1 VLFTASLGSKS
12 IFKPHGMSLTMRQKK
27 QVSLAY
33 KLSRKLLLTAML
45 CGLPIIGLAEVLP
58 DAAQPGGVEPRIQE
72 QPRLTPQNPNLLQ
85 TPKPTTITE
94 QPNDDVPRLKVSK
107 FELIGTTN
115 RPELGIDIA
124 ELNHI
129 IELIRQD
136 TEHGFTIE
144 QLRHVT
150 TTITTYYR
158 SKGLFLARAFV
169 PEQRIKDGLVKIQIL
184 ESNFEGIE
192 IELNKGYT
200 NQQILKPF
208 NTLLN
213 QPIEKESIENALL
226 KLNDFPGLQTRN
238 VFAPGKQQGAAILKI
253 QVKKEQKFLS
263 SLNIDNHGSEF
274 AGRYRYHFNG
284 QLNNP
289 TYNTDK
295 LAFNLLFSGKPG
307 NSAGNSLYGNA
318 NYEIPL
324 VPLDLFMGTG
334 YSQNSYKLGEFLA
347 QQNINGKSKIA
358 NIYIRKYVARKR
370 NFSLQSRAIFTHK
383 YAETLDEQTSSSR
396 DRLSVFNINLLI
408 KNTDSLGNNLL
419 SIAAYRGIS
428 GFLGAM
434 DENGD
439 GTSSR
444 TLGLNQFASGSFSK
458 YGLNYTR
465 VQPLFRLFDSD
476 FFNSQYL
483 LIRTQGLYTADAL
496 VSLEQMALG
505 GPNSVRAYPVA
516 EALMDKAGFFSLEWI
531 AKSSVITNVSWLQA
545 LQFSIFFDYAKGYR
559 NQALTNESK
568 KTSLTG
574 SGLGMML
581 INNKGFNVKT
591 ELAMPIGGD
600 SLAPKFYFSLSY
612 NF

>member
-1 VLFTASLGSKS
+1 MRRNIQASS
-12 IFKPHGMSLTMRQKK
+12 
-27 QVSLAY
+27 AY

-184 ESNFEGIE
+184 ESNFESIE

-263 SLNIDNHGSEF
+263 SLNIDNHGNEF

-289 TYNTDK
+289 TYTADK
-295 LAFNLLFSGKPG
+295 LRFNLLFSGKPG
-307 NSAGNSLYGNA
+307 GTSGNSLYGNA
-318 NYEIPL
+318 NYEMPLIPL
-324 VPLDLFMGTG
+324 DMTLGTG
-334 YSQNSYKLGEFLA
+334 YSQNRYKIGDFLSLL
-347 QQNINGKSKIA
+347 NFNGRSKIA
-358 NIYIRKYVARKR
+358 NIYVKKYWIRKR
-370 NFSLQSRAIFTHK
+370 NFSLQNNARFAHK
-383 YAETLDEQTSSSR
+383 YAETLDNQTSINR
-396 DRLSVFNINLLI
+396 DRLSVFSLNLLS
-408 KNTDSLGNNLL
+408 KYTDRLGNNLL
-419 SIAAYRGIS
+419 SLTAYRGIS

-434 DENGD
+434 DEND
-439 GTSSR
+439 STSSR
-444 TLGLNQFASGSFSK
+444 TNASGSFAK
-458 YGLNYTR
+458 YMLDYTR
-465 VQPLFRLFDSD
+465 VQPLFQLFASS
-476 FFNSQYL
+476 FFNHQYL
-483 LIRTQGLYTADAL
+483 LIRTQGQYTDDAL
-496 VSLEQMALG
+496 ISLEQVALG
-505 GPNSVRAYPVA
+505 GPNNVRAYPVST
-516 EALMDKAGFFSLEWI
+516 ALMDKSGFFSLEWI
-531 AKSSVITNVSWLQA
+531 AKSSVKTNVSWLQA

-559 NQALTNESK
+559 NQSLANESK

-574 SGLGMML
+574 SGLSMML